1 MGLRC
6 DAGLVRAP
14 WWGPRSVEL
23 ALLVVALAVVGL
35 ALFALQVSGAG
46 VAQATSM
53 RTWGGLAGL
62 ALVVHLVLRRVARAA
77 DPLLLPIVVVL
88 NGLGLVM
95 IERLDA
101 EAASARARQVSMAV
115 PAEPSTRRQVRLPP
129 APTASGPIGRNSI
142 NPWLTLVLPAQA
154 AQPSAD
160 VSPLGCGDRATPP
173 QRRRVPSPE

>member
-1 MGLRC
+1 VRC
-6 DAGLVRAP
+6 DAGWVRAP

-46 VAQATSM
+46 VAQATSL

-88 NGLGLVM
+88 NGQQLG
-95 IERLDA
+95 R
-101 EAASARARQVSMAV
+101 
-115 PAEPSTRRQVRLPP
+115 
-129 APTASGPIGRNSI
+129 
-142 NPWLTLVLPAQA
+142 
-154 AQPSAD
+154 
-160 VSPLGCGDRATPP
+160 
-173 QRRRVPSPE
+173 